1 MKEGFQFNGMT
12 ISALFFT
19 DDLVLISRTKR
30 RGMNRLLRAVQQFC
44 TEMDMKLAVEKT
56 VILSYGTNQNS
67 WRVSDSDP
75 DFEAALVA
83 KYLGVDIS
91 VQGRNLIKPRESK
104 MIGSA
109 RAYAHTIMGCTCC
122 RWGLDRS
129 LTASKLLECCEIPQF
144 LYGTEAMVISKS
156 TVRELE

>member
-1 MKEGFQFNGMT
+1 MKEGVQFNGMT

-109 RAYAHTIMGCTCC
+109 RAYAHTIMGCTC
-122 RWGLDRS
+122 WGLDRS
-129 LTASKLLECCEIPQF
+129 LTASKLWEVCAIPQF